1 MEDRDFEKYDIRLT
15 NFENEISGYQ
25 IGAVLPIE
33 PSRFS
38 RNSSNSIEYQGL
50 EMMISVETVIEE
62 MESQIVSQFANDVV
76 TFNLEIDAQ
85 IYAKADVEF
94 DSSGQLVATRPD
106 TSSFEIE
113 RLDNRVQISN
123 RDENLARDREEEL
136 LEDVSIEDIILN
148 SSAAR
153 EIIYKLINDARFE
166 LITNE

>member
-62 MESQIVSQFANDVV
+62 MESQIVDQFVNEIVM
-76 TFNLEIDAQ
+76 FNLDINAQ
-85 IYAKADVEF
+85 IYAKTDVEF
-94 DSSGQLVATRPD
+94 DSSGQLVATRLD

>member
-62 MESQIVSQFANDVV
+62 MESQIVDQFVNEIVM
-76 TFNLEIDAQ
+76 FNLDINAQ

-94 DSSGQLVATRPD
+94 DSSGQLVATRLD

-113 RLDNRVQISN
+113 RLDNRVQIFG

-136 LEDVSIEDIILN
+136 LEDISIEDIILN
-148 SSAAR
+148 SPAAR
-153 EIIYKLINDARFE
+153 EIIYKLINDAKFE
-166 LITNE
+166 LIDEE

>member
-50 EMMISVETVIEE
+50 ELMISVETIIEE
-62 MESQIVSQFANDVV
+62 MESLIVSQFANDVV

-94 DSSGQLVATRPD
+94 DSSGQLVATRLD

-113 RLDNRVQISN
+113 RLDNHVQISG

-136 LEDVSIEDIILN
+136 LEDISIEDIILN
-148 SSAAR
+148 SLAAR
-153 EIIYKLINDARFE
+153 EIIYKLINDAKFE

>member
-50 EMMISVETVIEE
+50 ELMISVETTIEE
-62 MESQIVSQFANDVV
+62 MESLIVSQFANDVV

-94 DSSGQLVATRPD
+94 DSSRQLVATRLD

-113 RLDNRVQISN
+113 RLDNRAQISS

-136 LEDVSIEDIILN
+136 LEDISIEDIILN
-148 SSAAR
+148 SPAAG
-153 EIIYKLINDARFE
+153 EIIYKLIDE
-166 LITNE
+166 E

>member
-62 MESQIVSQFANDVV
+62 MESQIVDQFVNEIVM
-76 TFNLEIDAQ
+76 FNLDINAQ

-94 DSSGQLVATRPD
+94 DSSGQLVATRLD

-113 RLDNRVQISN
+113 RLDNRVQIFG

-136 LEDVSIEDIILN
+136 LEDISIEDIILN
-148 SSAAR
+148 SLAAR
-153 EIIYKLINDARFE
+153 EIIYKLINDAKFE
-166 LITNE
+166 LIDEE

>member
-1 MEDRDFEKYDIRLT
+1 MKDRDFEKYDIRLT

-62 MESQIVSQFANDVV
+62 MESQIVDQFVNEIVM
-76 TFNLEIDAQ
+76 FNLDINAQ

-94 DSSGQLVATRPD
+94 DSSGQLVATRLD

-136 LEDVSIEDIILN
+136 LEDISIEDIILN
-148 SSAAR
+148 SLAAR
-153 EIIYKLINDARFE
+153 EIIYKLINDAKFE

>member
-33 PSRFS
+33 LSRFS

-50 EMMISVETVIEE
+50 ELMISVETIIEE
-62 MESQIVSQFANDVV
+62 MESLIVSQFANDVV

-94 DSSGQLVATRPD
+94 DNSGQLVATRLD

-113 RLDNRVQISN
+113 RLDNLVQISG

-136 LEDVSIEDIILN
+136 LEDISIEDIILN
-148 SSAAR
+148 SPAAK

>member
-1 MEDRDFEKYDIRLT
+1 MKDRDFEKYDIRLT

-38 RNSSNSIEYQGL
+38 QISSDAIEYQGL

-62 MESQIVSQFANDVV
+62 MESQIVDQFVNETVM
-76 TFNLEIDAQ
+76 FNLDINVQ
-85 IYAKADVEF
+85 IYANADVEF
-94 DSSGQLVATRPD
+94 DSSGQLVATRLD

-113 RLDNRVQISN
+113 RLDTRIEVWPQ
-123 RDENLARDREEEL
+123 DENLARDREEEL

>member
-62 MESQIVSQFANDVV
+62 MESQIVDQFVNEIVM
-76 TFNLEIDAQ
+76 FNLDINAQ

-94 DSSGQLVATRPD
+94 DSSGQLVATRLD

-136 LEDVSIEDIILN
+136 LEDISIEDIILN
-148 SSAAR
+148 SFAAR
-153 EIIYKLINDARFE
+153 EIIYKLINDAKFE

>member
-1 MEDRDFEKYDIRLT
+1 MENRDFEKYDIRLT

-38 RNSSNSIEYQGL
+38 QISSDTIEYQGL
-50 EMMISVETVIEE
+50 ELMISVETVIEE
-62 MESQIVSQFANDVV
+62 MESQIVDQFVNEIVM
-76 TFNLEIDAQ
+76 FNLDINAQ
-85 IYAKADVEF
+85 IYAKVDVEF
-94 DSSGQLVATRPD
+94 DSSGQLVATRLD

>member
-62 MESQIVSQFANDVV
+62 MESQIVDQFVNEIVM
-76 TFNLEIDAQ
+76 FNLDINAQ

-94 DSSGQLVATRPD
+94 DSSGQLVATRLD

-153 EIIYKLINDARFE
+153 EIIYKLINDAKFE

>member
-15 NFENEISGYQ
+15 NFENEISDYQ

-33 PSRFS
+33 HSRFS

-62 MESQIVSQFANDVV
+62 MESQIVDQFVNEIVM
-76 TFNLEIDAQ
+76 FNLDINAQ

-94 DSSGQLVATRPD
+94 DSSGQLVATRLD

-153 EIIYKLINDARFE
+153 EIIYKLLNDARFE

>member
-62 MESQIVSQFANDVV
+62 MESQIVDQFVNEIVM
-76 TFNLEIDAQ
+76 FNLGINAQ

-94 DSSGQLVATRPD
+94 DSSGQLVATRLD

-113 RLDNRVQISN
+113 RLDNHVQISG
-123 RDENLARDREEEL
+123 RDENLARDHEEEL
-136 LEDVSIEDIILN
+136 LEDISIEDIILN
-148 SSAAR
+148 SLAAK
-153 EIIYKLINDARFE
+153 EIIYRLINDARFE
-166 LITNE
+166 LLTNE

>member
-1 MEDRDFEKYDIRLT
+1 MKDRDFEKYDIRLT

-33 PSRFS
+33 LSRFS

-62 MESQIVSQFANDVV
+62 MESQIVDQFVNEIVM
-76 TFNLEIDAQ
+76 FNLDINAQ

-94 DSSGQLVATRPD
+94 DSSGQLVATRLD

-113 RLDNRVQISN
+113 RLDNRVQISG

-136 LEDVSIEDIILN
+136 LEDISIEDIILN
-148 SSAAR
+148 SPAAR
-153 EIIYKLINDARFE
+153 EIIYKLINDAKFE

>member
-25 IGAVLPIE
+25 IGVVLPIE

-38 RNSSNSIEYQGL
+38 RNSSNSIEYQDL

-62 MESQIVSQFANDVV
+62 MESQIVDQFVNEIVM
-76 TFNLEIDAQ
+76 FNLDINAQ

-94 DSSGQLVATRPD
+94 DSSGQLVATRLD

-136 LEDVSIEDIILN
+136 LEDISIEDIILN
-148 SSAAR
+148 SFAAR
-153 EIIYKLINDARFE
+153 EIIYKLINDAKFE

>member
-33 PSRFS
+33 LSRFS

-50 EMMISVETVIEE
+50 ELMISVETVIEE
-62 MESQIVSQFANDVV
+62 MESQIVDQFVNEIVM
-76 TFNLEIDAQ
+76 FNLDINTQ
-85 IYAKADVEF
+85 IYAKTDVEF
-94 DSSGQLVATRPD
+94 DSSGQLVATRLD

>member
-1 MEDRDFEKYDIRLT
+1 MKDRDFEKYDIRLT

-50 EMMISVETVIEE
+50 ELMISVETIIEE
-62 MESQIVSQFANDVV
+62 MESQIVDQFVNEIVM
-76 TFNLEIDAQ
+76 FNLDINAQ

-94 DSSGQLVATRPD
+94 DSSGQLVATRLD

-136 LEDVSIEDIILN
+136 LEDISIEDIILN
-148 SSAAR
+148 SFAAR
-153 EIIYKLINDARFE
+153 EIIYKLINDAKFE

>member
-38 RNSSNSIEYQGL
+38 RNSSNSIEYQEL
-50 EMMISVETVIEE
+50 MISVETIIEE
-62 MESQIVSQFANDVV
+62 MESLNVSQFANDVV

-85 IYAKADVEF
+85 IYAKTDVEF
-94 DSSGQLVATRPD
+94 DSSGQLVETRLD

-136 LEDVSIEDIILN
+136 LEDISIEDIILD
-148 SSAAR
+148 SPAAR
-153 EIIYKLINDARFE
+153 EIIYKLINDAKFE
-166 LITNE
+166 LIDEE

>member
-25 IGAVLPIE
+25 IGAVLRIE

-38 RNSSNSIEYQGL
+38 RNSSNSLEYQGL
-50 EMMISVETVIEE
+50 ELMISLETIIEE
-62 MESQIVSQFANDVV
+62 MESLIVSQFANDVV
-76 TFNLEIDAQ
+76 AFNLKIDAQ

-94 DSSGQLVATRPD
+94 DSSGQLVATRLD

-113 RLDNRVQISN
+113 RLDNRVQISS

-153 EIIYKLINDARFE
+153 EIIYRLVNDAKFE
-166 LITNE
+166 LINEE

>member
-1 MEDRDFEKYDIRLT
+1 MKDRDFEKHDIRLT

-62 MESQIVSQFANDVV
+62 MESQIVDQFVNEIVM
-76 TFNLEIDAQ
+76 FNLDINAQ

-94 DSSGQLVATRPD
+94 DSSGQLVATRLD

-113 RLDNRVQISN
+113 RLGNRVQISG

-136 LEDVSIEDIILN
+136 LEDISIEDIILN
-148 SSAAR
+148 SPAAR
-153 EIIYKLINDARFE
+153 EIIYRLINDARFE

>member
-1 MEDRDFEKYDIRLT
+1 MKDRDFEKYDIRLT

-38 RNSSNSIEYQGL
+38 RNSSNSIEYQDL

-62 MESQIVSQFANDVV
+62 MESQIVDQFVNEIVM
-76 TFNLEIDAQ
+76 FNLDINAQ

-94 DSSGQLVATRPD
+94 DSSGQLVATRLD

-136 LEDVSIEDIILN
+136 LEDISIEDIILN
-148 SSAAR
+148 SFAAR
-153 EIIYKLINDARFE
+153 EIIYKLINDAKFE

>member
-50 EMMISVETVIEE
+50 ELMISVETIIEE
-62 MESQIVSQFANDVV
+62 MESLNVSQFANDVV

-85 IYAKADVEF
+85 IYAKTDVEF
-94 DSSGQLVATRPD
+94 DSSGQLVETRLD

-136 LEDVSIEDIILN
+136 LEDISIEDIILD
-148 SSAAR
+148 SPAAR
-153 EIIYKLINDARFE
+153 EIIYKLINDAKFE
-166 LITNE
+166 LIDEE

>member
-1 MEDRDFEKYDIRLT
+1 MKDRDFEKHDIRLT

-62 MESQIVSQFANDVV
+62 MESQIVDQFVNEIVM
-76 TFNLEIDAQ
+76 FNLDINSQ

-94 DSSGQLVATRPD
+94 DSSGQLVATRLD

-113 RLDNRVQISN
+113 RLDNRVQISG

-136 LEDVSIEDIILN
+136 LEDISIEDIILN
-148 SSAAR
+148 SPAAR
-153 EIIYKLINDARFE
+153 EIIYRLINDARFE

>member
-62 MESQIVSQFANDVV
+62 MESQIVDQFVNEIVM
-76 TFNLEIDAQ
+76 FNLDINAQ

-94 DSSGQLVATRPD
+94 DSSGQLVATRLD

-113 RLDNRVQISN
+113 RLDNRVQISG

-136 LEDVSIEDIILN
+136 LEDISIEDIILN
-148 SSAAR
+148 SPAAR
-153 EIIYKLINDARFE
+153 EIIYKLINDAKFE
-166 LITNE
+166 LIDEE

>member
-1 MEDRDFEKYDIRLT
+1 MKDKDFEKYDIRLT

-33 PSRFS
+33 LSRFS

-50 EMMISVETVIEE
+50 ELMISAETIIEE
-62 MESQIVSQFANDVV
+62 MKSLIVSQFANDVV

-94 DSSGQLVATRPD
+94 DSSGQLVATRLD

-113 RLDNRVQISN
+113 RLDNRVQISD

-153 EIIYKLINDARFE
+153 EIIYELVNDARFE
-166 LITNE
+166 LIINE

>member
-62 MESQIVSQFANDVV
+62 MESQIVDQFVNEIVM
-76 TFNLEIDAQ
+76 FNLDINAQ

-94 DSSGQLVATRPD
+94 DSSGQLVATRLD